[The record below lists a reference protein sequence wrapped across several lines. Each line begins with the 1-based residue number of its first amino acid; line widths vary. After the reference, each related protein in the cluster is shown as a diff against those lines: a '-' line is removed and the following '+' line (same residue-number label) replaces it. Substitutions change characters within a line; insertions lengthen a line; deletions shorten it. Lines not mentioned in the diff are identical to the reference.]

1 MTNLTATYT
10 ITEDSG
16 KEINRYEFTGTLR
29 AAKIRA
35 SKDQT
40 KAGSCLMIEEKRSGQ
55 FVAVGRPDGKWVTLR
70 TTAW

>member
-10 ITEDSG
+10 ITEDNDG
-16 KEINRYEFTGTLR
+16 EINRYDWTGTLR
-29 AAKIRA
+29 SAKIRA
-35 SKDQT
+35 GKDQI
-40 KAGSCLMIEEKRSGQ
+40 KKGSCLMIEEKRSGQ